1 MVSNNSN
8 YFCDEFQGG
17 RLKNYVKAWEST
29 IEDTEIAEAVSGLK
43 LDFIDNLL
51 SCSIVSELGFS
62 KKEETAIDDEI
73 GKLLARR
80 SL

>member
-29 IEDTEIAEAVSGLK
+29 IEDPEIAEAVSGLK

-62 KKEETAIDDEI
+62 KKEETAIDNEI

-80 SL
+80 LL